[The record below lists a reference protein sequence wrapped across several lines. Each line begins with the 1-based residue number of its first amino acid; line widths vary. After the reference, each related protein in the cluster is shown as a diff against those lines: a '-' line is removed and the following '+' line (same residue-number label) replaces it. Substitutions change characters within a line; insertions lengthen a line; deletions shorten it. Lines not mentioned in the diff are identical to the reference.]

1 MGSKRLIPV
10 INITC
15 TCRSIDEVSSVQL
28 YLLSIT
34 QHSGVLLFLMH
45 TGTLNYVP
53 VSKRDYLWFLN
64 VMNIYSSGILFNIIT

>member
-15 TCRSIDEVSSVQL
+15 TSIDEVSSVQL